1 MGWVDAMKKLVML
14 FLVLAVFVM
23 TAGGCP
29 GYQEGQPCP
38 HDGDVVGSK
47 GVTLTCR
54 NGTWRK

>member
-1 MGWVDAMKKLVML
+1 MKKLVML
-14 FLVLAVFVM
+14 LLVLAVFVM